1 MTTYDESGNIGK
13 RYRRADAIGVPF
25 CITIDDETLNNGT
38 VTVRDRDTMEQ
49 VTIKVEEIVDYV
61 NERIKFNQSQKSR
74 NTLFLFVNIYFS
86 NHIYKL
92 GSDNLGKED
101 FKRFVRSNPNLID
114 YVNRK
119 EHTWQDFYEMYDI
132 YGENSSIWD
141 KYREVGDTAS
151 ISNMS
156 KTTVGDTS
164 LKDLFNMI
172 KKIDLESVRKG
183 AEGLQKAITLVQD
196 FTKPNN
202 INTYQARPLYQHFED

>member
-1 MTTYDESGNIGK
+1 M
-13 RYRRADAIGVPF
+13 
-25 CITIDDETLNNGT
+25 
-38 VTVRDRDTMEQ
+38 
-49 VTIKVEEIVDYV
+49 
-61 NERIKFNQSQKSR
+61 
-74 NTLFLFVNIYFS
+74 
-86 NHIYKL
+86 
-92 GSDNLGKED
+92 GKED

-114 YVNRK
+114 YVNKK

-183 AEGLQKAITLVQD
+183 AEGLQKAIALVQD